1 MPHQNLSPT
10 VIQLLHKIE
19 QGTFILPSLPD
30 IAARI
35 RQLKKERFE
44 NENLRCQMLAN
55 IITTDPVLSA
65 RILALSNQQI
75 VQKNPPNL
83 DVDQAVASLGF
94 HLCCNAAIGL
104 ALKKAYVSQHSNIT
118 KEMSEHWHYTAAVA
132 VTAVAIAEH
141 IGSVNPAQAML
152 AALLHR
158 IGALA
163 LLKYADQ
170 TPSLSVSLVER
181 TYLIEQTASMVGDF
195 AIAVWDLP
203 ERYSALARDVA
214 DFRCQRRV
222 SDLVHVVRVAICLVS
237 TQMTVPFDIPDW
249 DNITSF
255 EKLGFKPSIT
265 DDKQLMNF
273 VAALQSRFLNH
284 AA

>member
-1 MPHQNLSPT
+1 MHHQNLSPT

-19 QGTFILPSLPD
+19 LGTFVLPSFPD
-30 IAARI
+30 IAERI
-35 RQLKKERFE
+35 RQLKKEKLDDE
-44 NENLRCQMLAN
+44 HLQCQMLAN
-55 IITTDPVLSA
+55 IIATDPVLSA

-75 VQKNPPNL
+75 LQNNPLNL
-83 DVDQAVASLGF
+83 DVDQAVTSLGF

-104 ALKKAYVSQHSNIT
+104 ALKKAYVSQHSTIAS
-118 KEMSEHWHYTAAVA
+118 EMSEHWHYTAAVA

-141 IGSVNPAQAML
+141 MGTVRPEQAML

-158 IGALA
+158 IGGLA

-170 TPSLSVSLVER
+170 TPSLSTSQVER
-181 TYLIEQTASMVGDF
+181 THLIEQTAGMVGDF

-214 DFRCQRRV
+214 DFRCQREV
-222 SDLVHVVRVAICLVS
+222 SDLVHVVRLAICLVS
-237 TQMTVPFDIPDW
+237 TQIAVPFDIPDW
-249 DNITSF
+249 KDIVSF
-255 EKLGFKPSIT
+255 EKFGFNPNIT
-265 DDKQLMNF
+265 DDKQLKKF
-273 VAALQSRFLNH
+273 VTALQSRFLEK